1 MAESG
6 RRRDENAVVVM
17 VRMFQGEPSVRVR
30 RKCEETCD
38 PWLDARRV
46 VWRRAFRRDA
56 RGLDRLRE

>member
-1 MAESG
+1 MAERG

-17 VRMFQGEPSVRVR
+17 VRMFQGDLSGRLGR
-30 RKCEETCD
+30 LCEETCD